1 MMKTLHKVGIESTYL
16 NIIKAIYD
24 KPRANII
31 LNDEKLKALSLRS
44 QIRQGCPLSQLLFS
58 IVSEVLA
65 IAIREE
71 KEIKAIQ
78 IEKEVKLLP
87 FADDTILYIETPKYS
102 IKKSVELI
110 SEFSSVAGYKINTQK
125 SLAFLYTNNEKS

>member
-1 MMKTLHKVGIESTYL
+1 MIKETLQKMGIEGTYL

-87 FADDTILYIETPKYS
+87 FADDTILYIENPEDATRKLL
-102 IKKSVELI
+102 ELI
-110 SEFSSVAGYKINTQK
+110 N
-125 SLAFLYTNNEKS
+125 AFT